1 MNPIVDMTKEE
12 WGSYRSSLIST
23 VNEIHIPSD
32 VNPAIAIIIL
42 SKIDSIYSQLRLN
55 FSELE
60 SSKERIDLMVKEI
73 ERVGLT
79 GKNEDER
86 KRNAV
91 MEVRKVKSEGGLT
104 LYDMQRESTERYMFC
119 KGILDVLINKQNR
132 LITINGLLKLDK
144 DLMLGQDS
152 YQSLGRA
159 G

>member
-32 VNPAIAIIIL
+32 VNPAMAIIIL
-42 SKIDSIYSQLRLN
+42 SKIDNVYSQLRLN

-144 DLMLGQDS
+144 DLMVGQDS